1 MEEDSLNKILQHLKA
16 KRSLDF
22 SAYKIDTLKRRI
34 EQRFPLT
41 QTTSYKDYFDYL
53 QSRDKEIDALIESI
67 TIKVS
72 HFFRD
77 PIVFDVLYSFI
88 LPHVIKQGGAVRV
101 WCAGCATGEEAYSMA
116 IMLKELQEKKDGN
129 TEISIYAT
137 DIDIKAIE
145 KAQSGVYS
153 DKVIQEVKKKYLDK
167 YFTKKGQ
174 DYEVADEIK
183 AIVDFGYHDL
193 VHGGSPAHGIFAD
206 YNIILCRNVLIYF
219 QLELQE
225 RVIKNFARILKPE
238 GILVLGEAESISLSC
253 AEDFEDA
260 FPETKI
266 YKKRHVEGSNWMS

>member
-72 HFFRD
+72 HVFRG
-77 PIVFDVLYSFI
+77 PIVFDVLDSFI

-101 WCAGCATGEEAYSMA
+101 WC
-116 IMLKELQEKKDGN
+116 
-129 TEISIYAT
+129 
-137 DIDIKAIE
+137 AIE